1 MPSDPRGLPGL
12 SGLLKIAERVYAPL
26 TAAIRKRVDGDSRF
40 DSTKLTEIDRAYQA
54 MLTSLDRLPHELG
67 LQAD

>member
-1 MPSDPRGLPGL
+1 
-12 SGLLKIAERVYAPL
+12 
-26 TAAIRKRVDGDSRF
+26 VDGDSRF

-54 MLTSLDRLPHELG
+54 MLSSLDRLAHELG